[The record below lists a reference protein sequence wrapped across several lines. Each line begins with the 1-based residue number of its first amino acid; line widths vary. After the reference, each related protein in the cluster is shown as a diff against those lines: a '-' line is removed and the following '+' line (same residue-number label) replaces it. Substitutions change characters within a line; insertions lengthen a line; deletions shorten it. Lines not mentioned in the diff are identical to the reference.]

1 MRVLTS
7 KEIAG
12 VSGAGPTDV
21 AACVAG
27 GRFGMRAGAAFGAA
41 GGLAGAA
48 IGCGIGLALNNC

>member
-7 KEIAG
+7 KEITK

-27 GRFGMRAGAAFGAA
+27 GRLGMRAGAAFGAA

-48 IGCGIGLALNNC
+48 IGCGIGVALNNC